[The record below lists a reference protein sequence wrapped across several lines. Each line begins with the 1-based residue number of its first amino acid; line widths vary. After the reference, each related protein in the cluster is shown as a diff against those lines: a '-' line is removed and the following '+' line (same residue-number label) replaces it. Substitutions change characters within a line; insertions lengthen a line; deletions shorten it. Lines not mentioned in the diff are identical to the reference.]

1 MNNIVSV
8 YEKEYKIL
16 KDLPACIKSSIK
28 ELIFSY
34 RDGKE
39 TICAVFN
46 NKNAI
51 LELLGK
57 LPDIIL
63 NTNVDTYGVDLESIG
78 TDKLRIYHTSTDKD
92 KMLIGYYIK
101 NDSIF
106 EYKIYKRTN
115 DRALTLIDRYN
126 ANYELISENEREI
139 RAERSDWKG
148 SRKIFDMADANNFY
162 TNLLMK
168 SNKDQCYVRVRI
180 L

>member
-1 MNNIVSV
+1 MTIISV

-16 KDLPACIKSSIK
+16 KDLPSNVKLAIK

-46 NKNAI
+46 NKNAV
-51 LELLGK
+51 LNLLGT
-57 LPDIIL
+57 LPDRIL
-63 NTNVDTYGVDLESIG
+63 NINVDTYGVDLESIG
-78 TDKLRIYHTSTDKD
+78 TDKLRIYHSSTDKD
-92 KMLIGYYIK
+92 KTLIGYYVR
-101 NDSIF
+101 NNSIF

-115 DRALTLIDRYN
+115 DRAVLLIDRYN
-126 ANYELISENEREI
+126 ADDELISKDEKEI

-148 SRKIFDMADANNFY
+148 SKKIFDLADANGFY

-168 SNKDQCYVRVRI
+168 SNKDQCYVRIRV